1 MDSGLKRLLLSL
13 KGWEQLQRRDD
24 EINEILRNI
33 DRKEDQEDEL
43 SEDSLLD
50 RLPIGG
56 KETPPQKA
64 EQEIDEEYDEE
75 DEEEGTK
82 GRTIWNAVKRIYF
95 GFESVFVVV
104 IALAAC
110 GFLSHF
116 LLTGAFDFLGLD
128 QDDLPKE
135 VILEEGMTIR
145 QVSKLLEENEVISSP
160 VIFRLYAKLKD
171 IKDDELE
178 AGKHVVND
186 NMSFDHIY
194 DVLCSPIGSAGAGEV
209 EITFREGLTL
219 NEIADLLDKNEVC
232 DKEKFINAL
241 QTEDFKFYFE
251 TLIPDSPNRFY
262 KLEGY
267 LFPDTYNFY
276 VGENPKSAANRF
288 LVRFYEMITSDLN
301 DRMEEMNMT
310 LDETV
315 TLASI
320 IQAEASGGG
329 YQEMTRVSSV
339 FHNRINNPEAVGGLL
354 QSDVTIFYVN
364 KNIKPYLSYTNQE
377 MYDAYNTYKCV
388 GLPVGAICNPGL
400 DAIRAALYPE
410 ESNYYY
416 FVTDKEGN
424 FYYASTLDEHN
435 ANIATADRVNAEL
448 EKAEAASSAA
458 SSSSSE
464 STPAA

>member
-1 MDSGLKRLLLSL
+1 MDSSLKRLLLSL

-194 DVLCSPIGSAGAGEV
+194 DVLCSPIGSAGAGDYLPRR
-209 EITFREGLTL
+209 F
-219 NEIADLLDKNEVC
+219 DLK
-232 DKEKFINAL
+232 
-241 QTEDFKFYFE
+241 
-251 TLIPDSPNRFY
+251 
-262 KLEGY
+262 
-267 LFPDTYNFY
+267 
-276 VGENPKSAANRF
+276 
-288 LVRFYEMITSDLN
+288 
-301 DRMEEMNMT
+301 
-310 LDETV
+310 
-315 TLASI
+315 
-320 IQAEASGGG
+320 
-329 YQEMTRVSSV
+329 
-339 FHNRINNPEAVGGLL
+339 
-354 QSDVTIFYVN
+354 
-364 KNIKPYLSYTNQE
+364 
-377 MYDAYNTYKCV
+377 
-388 GLPVGAICNPGL
+388 
-400 DAIRAALYPE
+400 
-410 ESNYYY
+410 
-416 FVTDKEGN
+416 
-424 FYYASTLDEHN
+424 
-435 ANIATADRVNAEL
+435 
-448 EKAEAASSAA
+448 
-458 SSSSSE
+458 
-464 STPAA
+464 